1 MDDCQVFLKAGPF
14 FRRLKPINVEKFM
27 RPVREKTRRV
37 QNPAAHVPKPLSLC
51 EVELRL
57 FAFFNLEVNPDPIQQ
72 SSIARPE
79 RLRATQ
85 EPAGPSFCVTNS
97 KARLGGAASA

>member
-14 FRRLKPINVEKFM
+14 FRRIKTINVEKFV

-37 QNPAAHVPKPLSLC
+37 QNPAAYVCKPLSLC
-51 EVELRL
+51 EAELRL

-79 RLRATQ
+79 TLCATE
-85 EPAGPSFCVTNS
+85 EPAVPSFRVTNS
-97 KARLGGAASA
+97 KACLTGAARA